1 MAEILP
7 FERPENPAKAKPG
20 VEAKKAGVGASL
32 LKLADAYGLYSG
44 LYLHFGHSRGSVVR
58 AIASSANAERQY
70 VNLIA
75 DSSLVIK
82 ALAARRPFA
91 WSSGEIRFTH
101 KLDGP
106 HVGIAVPVQDHPNG
120 PGLVALIGVGVD
132 AVRKTVQDHGPSL
145 SWAATDIHAAALN
158 VLRVA
163 HIEAPT
169 RREMECLRLAA
180 EGMTVPMIGKTLH
193 MSTRTAEVY
202 LHRVVKKLGGA
213 NKVNAVAIAVSRGL
227 LRCDPS
233 SVDQSEPAS

>member
-1 MAEILP
+1 MADILP
-7 FERPENPAKAKPG
+7 FERPDSPIKAKPG
-20 VEAKKAGVGASL
+20 IEAKKAGIGASL
-32 LKLADAYGLYSG
+32 LNLADTYGLYSG
-44 LYLHFGHSRGSVVR
+44 LYLHFGHSRGSAVR

-70 VNLIA
+70 VNLLA

-82 ALAARRPFA
+82 ALAARRPFT
-91 WSSGEIRFTH
+91 WSSSEIRFAH
-101 KLDGP
+101 KLDTP
-106 HVGIAVPVQDHPNG
+106 HVGIAIPVQDHPNG
-120 PGLVALIGVGVD
+120 PGLVALIGVGLD
-132 AVRKTVQDHGPSL
+132 AVRKTVKDHGPAL
-145 SWAATDIHAAALN
+145 SWAATDIHAAALT

-180 EGMTVPMIGKTLH
+180 LGMTVPKIGKTLH

-227 LRCDPS
+227 LQCDPS
-233 SVDQSEPAS
+233 GLEHSEPAS